1 MPDETANYLVLL
13 STTETCRCMQKFPH
27 SWNFLQRFTHSSPNS
42 THLSTLHFYCCF
54 SSLNAFTPD
63 LLSQTHHSHEV

>member
-27 SWNFLQRFTHSSPNS
+27 S
-42 THLSTLHFYCCF
+42 
-54 SSLNAFTPD
+54 
-63 LLSQTHHSHEV
+63 